1 MDFYPSQSTGGAK
14 AEVGD
19 PYRFLEDPESPATQA
34 WVNSQNAITEEFLSE
49 CELRDKLKEKITEQW
64 NYPKIG
70 LLNK

>member
-49 CELRDKLKEKITEQW
+49 CELRDKLK
-64 NYPKIG
+64 
-70 LLNK
+70 